1 MMNKLMDLAGTF
13 LLTGLFVALANWI
26 GYKIDWAS
34 SLVGVAVIIG
44 LGLIGA
50 ILSQLPVLKRLPMV
64 FWVSIVAVIASLP
77 VFPGSAWII
86 DVTKKVQFLAI
97 ATPILAYAGLSLG
110 KDMELFKKLSWRIV
124 PVALA
129 VCAGTFLFAT
139 LIAQFTLRW
148 EGVIK

>member
-1 MMNKLMDLAGTF
+1 MSKLLDLTGVF
-13 LLTGLFVALANWI
+13 LLTGLFVALANGI
-26 GYKIDWAS
+26 GYKIAWGD
-34 SLVGVAVIIG
+34 SLLGVAVIIG
-44 LGLIGA
+44 LGVIGA
-50 ILSQLPVLKRLPMV
+50 VLSRLPVLKKLPMV
-64 FWVSIVAVIASLP
+64 FWVSIVAVVASLP

-86 DVTKKVQFLAI
+86 AVTKKVQFLAI

-110 KDMELFKKLSWRIV
+110 KDMDLFKKLSWRIV

-139 LIAQFTLRW
+139 VIAQFTLRW